1 MSKGANG
8 VEFIERGD
16 ESRKIRKIV
25 SEDMINRGRW
35 FYHPQINS
43 LQISW
48 QGLQDDYRTYCG
60 VICFSEERVNV
71 DFDQDL

>member
-1 MSKGANG
+1 MAK
-8 VEFIERGD
+8 EIEPT
-16 ESRKIRKIV
+16 
-25 SEDMINRGRW
+25 W
-35 FYHPQINS
+35 
-43 LQISW
+43 LQALFLW